1 MSNTYIDTRTE
12 EEYAQDRAKYWG
24 KCADYVS
31 NLIENDPSLTAVRG
45 HYLCY
50 QDNESYPHWWAVDE
64 QGKIIDPTAKQFRS
78 NGHGYYEEFSG
89 TVECS
94 QCGKEMVLADH
105 DDPLA
110 ETEQIIGGNGNY
122 IFCGDI
128 CYGKFVGVLDDDGN
142 PYL

>member
-31 NLIENDPSLTAVRG
+31 NLI
-45 HYLCY
+45 
-50 QDNESYPHWWAVDE
+50 
-64 QGKIIDPTAKQFRS
+64 
-78 NGHGYYEEFSG
+78 
-89 TVECS
+89 
-94 QCGKEMVLADH
+94 
-105 DDPLA
+105 
-110 ETEQIIGGNGNY
+110 GGNGNY

-128 CYGKFVGVLDDDGN
+128 CYGKFVGVLDGDGN